1 MIKNI
6 KNIFQIASVIVFGS
20 VFLYNCEPEA
30 DALGEQFFDGADG
43 TEVQYDL
50 IAYNIN
56 NNDTVRSDAQEIPLA
71 TLGAFSEGIF
81 GMQKTAFVS
90 QLRPSLF
97 DPVFGDNAVVDSVV
111 MVIKPLYASDSV
123 TTSTDENYIH
133 PDGNIAAKKIVN
145 SYPVYKYGK
154 TKINGNTNF
163 NIRVHEVTDF
173 LAASSDISYS
183 NKTVNYGSEIGH
195 KLFDGKV
202 YSTSIT
208 KDADNSSIW
217 SHEASLRI
225 PMNPTFFQTKI
236 IAKQG
241 SADLKDAASFIR
253 YFRGVRLS
261 VDENDGYL
269 FRFTPESAEIIM
281 YYKSDKTENG
291 TVTRPQSSFK
301 FTMGAPNAHI
311 GLYTYNRIDT
321 PVATIPPA
329 SSSNTVTGDPKLYLQ
344 GMGGPSAGISIPA
357 SVIATLKDKFKNDK
371 IGIMGAKIRM
381 YTDEV
386 AWNNK
391 FQKPTS
397 FVFLQKGATDFL
409 PELASF
415 AQLPQFSL
423 VKAFDLDK
431 NPGYYDFTVTQ
442 TLKEIIESEAPN
454 KDFIIHAGEFR
465 VDPNTG
471 KYYGYRFDSR
481 SYTPNRVVLVGTDPG
496 NTKKIQLKVIYGT
509 K

>member
-30 DALGEQFFDGADG
+30 DALGEQFFEGADG

-71 TLGAFSEGIF
+71 TLGAFSEGVF
-81 GMQKTAFVS
+81 GMQKAAYVS

-97 DPVFGDNAVVDSVV
+97 DPEFGDNAVVDSVV

-123 TTSTDENYIH
+123 VTTTDENYIH
-133 PDGNIAAKKIVN
+133 PDGNVDAKKILN
-145 SYPVYKYGK
+145 AYPVYKYGK

-173 LAASSDISYS
+173 LAADSDISYS
-183 NKTVNYGSEIGH
+183 NKAVNYGSEIGH
-195 KLFDGKV
+195 KFFNGKV

-208 KDADNSSIW
+208 KDSDNSNIW
-217 SHEASLRI
+217 SHEASIRI
-225 PMNPTFFQTKI
+225 PLNPTFFQNKI

-241 SADLKDAASFIR
+241 TADLKDAASFIR
-253 YFRGVRLS
+253 YFRGVKLS

-301 FTMGAPNAHI
+301 FTMGAPNARL

-329 SSSNTVTGDPKLYLQ
+329 SGSNTQTGDPKLYLQ
-344 GMGGPSAGISIPA
+344 GMGGPSAGISIPP
-357 SVIATLKDKFKNDK
+357 SVITTLKEKLKNDK
-371 IGIMGAKIRM
+371 IAIIGAKIRV

-391 FQKPTS
+391 FEKPSS
-397 FVFLQKGATDFL
+397 FVFLQRGATDFL
-409 PELASF
+409 PELKAF
-415 AQLPQFSL
+415 EQVPQFSL

-431 NPGYYDFTVTQ
+431 NPAYYDFTITQ
-442 TLKEIIESEAPN
+442 TLKDMVETEAPN
-454 KDFIIHAGEFR
+454 RDFVIHVGDFR
-465 VDPNTG
+465 VNPNTST
-471 KYYGYRFDSR
+471 YYGYQYDSR
-481 SYTPNRVVLVGTDPG
+481 SYTPNRVVLVGTEPA
-496 NTKKIQLKVIYGT
+496 NTKRIQLKIIYGN